1 VSHSIGIVLC
11 YYEQP
16 EYLHECIC
24 SLLNQAR
31 RPDEIVVVDDG
42 SRLFP
47 LGEKLLDAFSPLP
60 VRLLTQANGGV
71 ANARNRG
78 ISELSTSLV
87 VTLDADDSLASDYL
101 AVLSGSLVESGVSIA
116 YSDIQTFG
124 LESTVFR
131 HPPYCYEA
139 LKRGNYIVNA
149 AMMRRAVWSD
159 VRAANGEGY
168 DTELDRLGGYE
179 DHLFWLEA
187 GALGHAGTHVD
198 EPLFRYRR
206 HRNSKLAAARRVFP
220 KLRAYMIE
228 KMKRLYGVELP
239 ELSEPGEP

>member
-1 VSHSIGIVLC
+1 MSQSIGVVLC
-11 YYEQP
+11 YYEQTQ
-16 EYLHECIC
+16 YLQECIS
-24 SLLNQAR
+24 SLLYQTR
-31 RPDEIVVVDDG
+31 RPEEVVVVDDG

-47 LGEKLLDAFSPLP
+47 LGDELLDAFSPIP
-60 VRLLTQANGGV
+60 VRLLSQANAGV

-87 VTLDADDSLASDYL
+87 VTLDADDSLAADYL
-101 AVLSGSLVESGVSIA
+101 AVLSDALLGASASIA

-124 LESTVFR
+124 LEEKVFR
-131 HPPYCYEA
+131 HPPYCYEI

-149 AMMRRAVWSD
+149 ALMRRDVWSD
-159 VRAANGEGY
+159 VLAANGEGF
-168 DTELDRLGGYE
+168 DTQLDRLGGYE

-187 GALGHAGTHVD
+187 GALGHTGTHVN

-206 HRNSKLAAARRVFP
+206 HSNSKLAAARRVFP
-220 KLRAYMIE
+220 KLRMHMAE

>member
-1 VSHSIGIVLC
+1 M
-11 YYEQP
+11 
-16 EYLHECIC
+16 
-24 SLLNQAR
+24 
-31 RPDEIVVVDDG
+31 
-42 SRLFP
+42 FP
-47 LGEKLLDAFSPLP
+47 LGDEQLDAFSPIP
-60 VRLLTQANGGV
+60 VRLLSQANAGV
-71 ANARNRG
+71 ASARNRG

-101 AVLSGSLVESGVSIA
+101 AVLSDSLLDASVSIA

-124 LESTVFR
+124 LEEKIFR

-149 AMMRRAVWSD
+149 ALMRRDVWSD
-159 VRAANGEGY
+159 VRSANGEGF

-187 GALGHAGTHVD
+187 GALGHTGTHIAR
-198 EPLFRYRR
+198 PLFRYRR
-206 HRNSKLAAARRVFP
+206 HANSKLAAARRVFP
-220 KLRAYMIE
+220 KLRTHMAE

>member
-1 VSHSIGIVLC
+1 MSNSIGVVLC

-16 EYLHECIC
+16 EYLQECIC
-24 SLLNQAR
+24 SLVCQKL
-31 RPDEIVVVDDG
+31 RPEEVVVVDDG

-47 LGEKLLDAFSPLP
+47 LRDELLDAFSPIP
-60 VRLLTQANGGV
+60 VRLLRQANAGV

-78 ISELSTSLV
+78 ISELSTSFV
-87 VTLDADDSLASDYL
+87 VTLDADDSLESDYL
-101 AVLSGSLVESGVSIA
+101 AVLAASLLDASASIA

-124 LESTVFR
+124 LEEKVFR

-149 AMMRRAVWSD
+149 ALMRRDVWSD
-159 VRAANGEGY
+159 VRVANGEGF

-187 GALGHAGTHVD
+187 GALGHTGAHIP

-206 HRNSKLAAARRVFP
+206 HANSKLSAARRVFP
-220 KLRAYMIE
+220 KLRTHMAA
-228 KMKRLYGVELP
+228 KMKQLYGVELP

>member
-1 VSHSIGIVLC
+1 VSYSVGVVLC

-16 EYLHECIC
+16 EYLQECIC
-24 SLLNQAR
+24 SLLNQTR
-31 RPDEIVVVDDG
+31 RPEEVVIVDDG

-47 LGEKLLDAFSPLP
+47 LRDELLDALSPIP
-60 VRLLTQANGGV
+60 MRLLRQANAGV

-87 VTLDADDSLASDYL
+87 MTLDADDLLETEYL
-101 AVLSGSLVESGVSIA
+101 AVLSDSLIGVSVSIA

-124 LESTVFR
+124 LEEKVFR
-131 HPPYCYEA
+131 HPPYSYEA

-149 AMMRRAVWSD
+149 ALMRRDVWSD
-159 VRAANGEGY
+159 VRAANGEGF
-168 DTELDRLGGYE
+168 DTQLDQLGGYE

-187 GALGHAGTHVD
+187 GALGHTGEHIP

-206 HRNSKLAAARRVFP
+206 HANSKLAAARRVFP
-220 KLRAYMIE
+220 KLRAYMAQ